1 MKLEFTPEAVHSIA
15 HMAVERKTGARGLR
29 SIMENVMMDMMY
41 EIPSDSNVGICT
53 VTSDAVEGKGK
64 PEIVYRD
71 LTVPKKN
78 LLGRSKKD
86 SKGEIA

>member
-1 MKLEFTPEAVHSIA
+1 
-15 HMAVERKTGARGLR
+15 
-29 SIMENVMMDMMY
+29 MDMMY

-64 PEIVYRD
+64 PEIVYQD
-71 LTVPKKN
+71 LTVPRKN

>member
-1 MKLEFTPEAVHSIA
+1 
-15 HMAVERKTGARGLR
+15 
-29 SIMENVMMDMMY
+29 MDMMY